1 MSGVVAV
8 AWRRPWSA
16 GASARPAWTTVAI
29 DRGTISAQVTASGTL
44 KPRVLVQVSSQVS
57 GRVAE
62 VRVDFEDRV
71 TKGQIL
77 ARIDTSTLRAQL
89 AQVNASLAVARA
101 NLLEA
106 RTNADAADRT
116 YQRQKA
122 LAGQSLIS
130 GADLEVAETA
140 LASARARVTAQEAQV
155 AQVRASLEQAQ
166 ANLGYATIYAPL
178 DGVVINRAV
187 DVGQT
192 VAASL
197 QAPTLFT
204 IAGDLRLMQI
214 DTSVAESDVGR
225 LERGMKVTFT
235 VDAFPGKQLDGVVRQ
250 IRNQATTVSN
260 VVTYDAVIDVEN
272 TNGRL
277 RPGMTANCTFVI
289 SEIADALRVP
299 NAALRFQPSMEQLM
313 TLLGGKGPPAGMKAP
328 AGMGPPG
335 AGGPG
340 GANGGKPTAA
350 DRKVLWAVR
359 DGQVRPVPVRI
370 GLSDGSRTEIVE
382 GELAPGDEVI
392 TELRGGSKKAMKLPG
407 AF

>member
-71 TKGQIL
+71 AKGQIL

-289 SEIADALRVP
+289 SEIEDALRVP

>member
-289 SEIADALRVP
+289 SEIEDALRVP

>member
-71 TKGQIL
+71 AKGQIL

-272 TNGRL
+272 TDGRL

-340 GANGGKPTAA
+340 GANGGKPMAA

-359 DGQVRPVPVRI
+359 DGQVRPVPVKI

>member
-1 MSGVVAV
+1 VSGVVAV

>member
-71 TKGQIL
+71 AKGQIL

-214 DTSVAESDVGR
+214 DTSAAESDVGR

-340 GANGGKPTAA
+340 GANGGKPMAA

>member
-272 TNGRL
+272 TDGRL

-340 GANGGKPTAA
+340 GANGGKPMAA

-359 DGQVRPVPVRI
+359 DGQVRPVPVKI